1 MAGAPM
7 NPAWYTNLVARP
19 AATVEAN
26 RETFAVRATEVG
38 GKERDR
44 LYRQHAEELPQFR
57 DYPSKTERLIPVF
70 VLERVA

>member
-7 NPAWYTNLVARP
+7 NPARYHLVARP
-19 AATVEAN
+19 AAPVEAN

-44 LYRQHAEELPQFR
+44 RYRQHAEELPQFR
-57 DYPSKTERLIPVF
+57 EYPSKTERVIPVTA
-70 VLERVA
+70 LERVA